1 MTKQTQ
7 KLTENDL
14 QHFTG
19 DLVRVRHPLNRRV
32 IYTPGVQHVAEA
44 GGAYWLVDAIASWI
58 GSEEFQAAEQQ
69 DGRISEMHFWA
80 FERQGEVAGRLTAR
94 ADSPDEPFIVQE
106 IEFTDFPLPRIDI
119 WAAYDGSFWTLYL
132 PREH

>member
-7 KLTENDL
+7 TLTDADL

-19 DLVRVRHPLNRRV
+19 DSVRIWNPLNRKV
-32 IYTPGVQHVAEA
+32 IYTPGVRHVAEA
-44 GGAYWLVDAIASWI
+44 GEAYWLIDAIASWI
-58 GSEEFQAAEQQ
+58 GSEEFRAAEQQ
-69 DGRISEMHFWA
+69 DERISEMHFWA
-80 FERQGEVAGRLTAR
+80 FERHGEVAGRLTAR
-94 ADSPDEPFIVQE
+94 ADSTYEPFIVQE

-132 PREH
+132 PSEH